1 MNNSKKQF
9 NSNTQNKQEEKVM
22 NKTQENGVI
31 TLQNGTKMSIQDYL
45 NSKPEEKVE
54 RVLYLGKITNI
65 SNLSAGR
72 YFITPCWDKAS
83 GDDNKVAY
91 VSCNKKLP
99 ANEIQ
104 LGLAVAFSVVEERK
118 HPGKFMALDVQKYE
132 EGMEVVTERPEDF
145 ATNISKSRKAYLDSL
160 HPVAEEVV
168 KEEPV
173 ATPAPVEEKKEEPA
187 VEPVADVNEHDYEEE
202 DEDTVESNFDEY
214 EEYEIEVDRHYGN
227 SYSRNHGKGKKSSK
241 KYGKKGGDNY
251 DD

>member
-1 MNNSKKQF
+1 MSNSKKQF
-9 NSNTQNKQEEKVM
+9 NSNTQNTQEEKVM
-22 NKTQENGVI
+22 SKTQENGVI
-31 TLQNGTKMSIQDYL
+31 TLHNGTKMSIQDYL

-99 ANEIQ
+99 ASEIQ

-160 HPVAEEVV
+160 HPVVEETV
-168 KEEPV
+168 EEEL
-173 ATPAPVEEKKEEPA
+173 APVTEEIKEVPV
-187 VEPVADVNEHDYEEE
+187 VEPVADVDEHDYEEE
-202 DEDTVESNFDEY
+202 DEDTVEYSFDEY
-214 EEYEIEVDRHYGN
+214 EEYEIEVNHYYGN
-227 SYSRNHGKGKKSSK
+227 SYSKNHGKGKKSSK
-241 KYGKKGGDNY
+241 KYGKKGGNNY

>member
-1 MNNSKKQF
+1 MNNSNKKL
-9 NSNTQNKQEEKVM
+9 NSNTQNTQEEKVM
-22 NKTQENGVI
+22 SKTQENGVI

-45 NSKPEEKVE
+45 NSKPEEKTE
-54 RVLYLGKITNI
+54 RVLYLGKITNV

-104 LGLAVAFSVVEERK
+104 LGLAVVFSVVEERK
-118 HPGKFMALDVQKYE
+118 HPGKFMALDVQKYV
-132 EGMEVVTERPEDF
+132 EGMEVITERPEDF

-160 HPVAEEVV
+160 HPVVEEPV
-168 KEEPV
+168 KEEP
-173 ATPAPVEEKKEEPA
+173 APAVEEVKEVPV
-187 VEPVADVNEHDYEEE
+187 VEPVADVNEHDYEE
-202 DEDTVESNFDEY
+202 DDDDTIESNFDEY

-227 SYSRNHGKGKKSSK
+227 SYSKNHGKGKKPSK
-241 KYGKKGGDNY
+241 KYGKKGGSDY